1 MNKLELK
8 ANKKALI
15 GFLTAG
21 DPSLEKTKEFMKVMV
36 KAGVDVI
43 EIGIPFSDP
52 VAEGPVVQ
60 SANVRALSTPKGCT
74 PRMVLE
80 AIGEVRKEIPV
91 PIVVYT
97 YLNPVYKYGYDEF
110 CAKCNAVGV
119 DSLLIPDL
127 PYEEKAELEEIAK
140 KYNVSLMAQISTES
154 GDRIPKIAAD
164 AEGYLRLI
172 TTIDQNPKTTEAIVK
187 KAKEYTDVPVLIE
200 IGIGALHHAKEY
212 CDFVDGIIVGNEFVA
227 MIGDYGDN
235 AAPFIEMLVR
245 TKLDEIN

>member
-1 MNKLELK
+1 MNKLQIK
-8 ANKKALI
+8 DNKKALI

-21 DPSLEKTKEFMKVMV
+21 DPSLEKTKEFMLTMV

-52 VAEGPVVQ
+52 VAEGPIVQ
-60 SANVRALSTPKGCT
+60 SANVRALSTKSGCT

-80 AIGEVRKEIPV
+80 AIGEIRSQIPV

-127 PYEEKAELEEIAK
+127 PYEEKAELEEIAR

-154 GDRIPKIAAD
+154 HDRIAKIAKD

-172 TTIDQNPKTTEAIVK
+172 TTIDQDPKITESVVK
-187 KAKEYTDVPVLIE
+187 KAREYTDVPVLIE
-200 IGIGALHHAKEY
+200 IGIGALHHAREY

-235 AAPFIEMLVR
+235 ASPFIEMLVR